1 VANPGHRGEDE
12 LIALNRIGGFLSLV
26 FFLAGVATA
35 PAQSQSN
42 GHFYIANLT
51 PPDDFL
57 ALRSLPSSKE
67 GYRITVMPKGT
78 LVDVIEQRGDG
89 WWKVRVVPSGQQG
102 WALSGVGQRQW
113 IVCCQTETEQQQ
125 ASTED
130 TAIAFRTPSGNIDCL
145 ATSTQGFPNFLR
157 CDLVVIENVRLQPI
171 EACNLNSGDAFGI
184 EAGAAVGVV
193 VCHGDTVI
201 QQGSRVLSY
210 GQSWQGLGFTCQS
223 DQKGLTCS
231 NEQKHGFF
239 VSRTSQRVF

>member
-1 VANPGHRGEDE
+1 
-12 LIALNRIGGFLSLV
+12 LIVLNRFGPFLSLA
-26 FFLAGVATA
+26 FFFSGVTAA
-35 PAQSQSN
+35 PAQSQPN
-42 GHFYIANLT
+42 GHFYIANVT

-67 GYRITVMPKGT
+67 GYRITIMRKGT

-89 WWKVRVVPSGQQG
+89 WWKIKIFPSGEQG
-102 WALSGVGQRQW
+102 WALSGVGERQW
-113 IVCCQTETEQQQ
+113 ILCCQTETQQQ
-125 ASTED
+125 QVSTED
-130 TAIAFRTPSGNIDCL
+130 TSIAFRTPSGNIDCL

-157 CDLVVIENVRLQPI
+157 CDLRVIDNPRLQPA

-184 EAGAAVGVV
+184 EAGASVGVV

-201 QQGSRVLSY
+201 QQGSRVLDY
-210 GQSWQGLGFTCQS
+210 GQSWQGLGFACQS

-239 VSRTSQRVF
+239 VSRTAQRVF